1 VSFLTDAAIARLCEA
16 AAWPVFDDGLTITGV
31 AGRGGSA
38 TVYVARDEALDRDV
52 AIKVLDVPDPAGRA
66 AARLAREALI
76 LARLD
81 HPGIV
86 PVHGRGELP
95 DGRAFYVMK
104 LVRGRPLDVAASA
117 LAALPD
123 RLALF
128 ARILDTV
135 AFAHAHGVV
144 HRDLKPA
151 NILVGGFGEVYVMD
165 WGAAQADAVP
175 EDELVVAG
183 TPGFMAPEQERSAV
197 VDRRADIF
205 ALGTVLTGLLGDDA
219 PRAVRAIA
227 DTARAAE
234 PSARYQ
240 QVAALADDLN
250 RFRDGLAPS
259 AYRESAAERLLRLY
273 RRYELPVLLVLAYVL
288 MRAGL
293 LLWTG
298 R

>member
-16 AAWPVFDDGLTITGV
+16 AAWPVFDGGFTVTGL

-52 AIKVLDVPDPAGRA
+52 AIKVLDVPDRAGRA
-66 AARLAREALI
+66 AARLGREALI

-86 PVHGRGELP
+86 PVHARGVLP

-104 LVRGRPLDVAASA
+104 LVRGRPLDHAARE

-123 RLALF
+123 RLALVG
-128 ARILDTV
+128 RILDTV
-135 AFAHAHGVV
+135 AFAHAQGIV

-165 WGAAQADAVP
+165 WGAAQTDTVP
-175 EDELVVAG
+175 EHEMVVAG
-183 TPGFMAPEQERSAV
+183 TPGFMSPEQERGAV
-197 VDRRADIF
+197 VDQRADIF
-205 ALGTVLTGLLGDDA
+205 ALGTILRGVLGNDA
-219 PRAVRAIA
+219 PPAVRAVA
-227 DTARAAE
+227 DKARAAE

-240 QVAALADDLN
+240 QVTNLADDLN
-250 RFRDGLAPS
+250 RLRDGLAPS
-259 AYRESAAERLLRLY
+259 AYREPVAERLLRLY

-298 R
+298 L